1 MARATELE
9 WAPESLYN
17 TAISAVVMRF
27 VQHRNELRGL
37 TDDVLFDVYYKVRHR
52 VYNRADV
59 KLYCFIHSCETYFD

>member
-27 VQHRNELRGL
+27 SEYRTELRSL
-37 TDDVLFDVYYKVRHR
+37 TDDVIFDVYYKVM
-52 VYNRADV
+52 VYM
-59 KLYCFIHSCETYFD
+59 I